1 MQKISSYL
9 YPNRV
14 ELIADLVGFTVE
26 FTSVYQR
33 NVKIYNGIDN
43 TIEFD
48 IKNADQKRIDLTTLN
63 VISLNVMDAAG
74 ISLPNSPYV
83 ITPIV
88 GKKGIAYT
96 TIPEADLETL
106 TPQFLKYS
114 VSAVKDGKDV
124 MLYADT
130 RFGAVGTIELIGNAM
145 PVFRDDKIYKTFTG
159 EIDYMGNVVN
169 HTSAIPA
176 TYYEAVPTTQ
186 MSFAIKVTGFV
197 GKIWLEGT
205 TNSTISVN
213 SYLHATKLREYT
225 LPIATTT
232 IVNFDNV
239 DVADFKYFRVLYQG
253 NNPLNPTGTVDN
265 VTVS

>member
-48 IKNADQKRIDLTTLN
+48 IKNADQKRIDLTTVS
-63 VISLNVMDAAG
+63 VISLNVMDASG
-74 ISLPNSPYV
+74 NELPNSQYV
-83 ITPIV
+83 INPIPA
-88 GKKGIAYT
+88 KKGIGYT
-96 TIPEADLETL
+96 TIPQADLDEL

-114 VSAVKDGKDV
+114 VTAVKDGRDV
-124 MLYADT
+124 MMYADT
-130 RFGAVGTIELIGNAM
+130 KFGAVGTIELIGNAM
-145 PVFRDDKIYKTFTG
+145 PTFRDDRIYKTFTG
-159 EIDYMGNVVN
+159 EIDFMGNVVY
-169 HTSAIPA
+169 HTSSIPA
-176 TYYEAVPTTQ
+176 TFYESVPTTQ
-186 MSFAIKVTGFV
+186 LSFEIAISGFV

-205 TNSTISVN
+205 TASTISVN
-213 SYLHATKLREYT
+213 SYLHAQQLASQSILLARST
-225 LPIATTT
+225 PVIFNN
-232 IVNFDNV
+232 I
-239 DVADFKYFRVLYQG
+239 DVAYFKYFRILYQG
-253 NNPLNPTGTVDN
+253 NHPINPTGTVDK

>member
-9 YPNRV
+9 YPNRI

-48 IKNADQKRIDLTTLN
+48 IKNADQKRIDLTTLS
-63 VISLNVMDAAG
+63 VISLNVMDASG
-74 ISLPNSPYV
+74 TELPNSPYV
-83 ITPIV
+83 VNPIPA
-88 GKKGIAYT
+88 KKGIAYT
-96 TIPEADLETL
+96 TIPQIDLDNL

-114 VSAVKDGKDV
+114 VTAVKDGRDV
-124 MLYADT
+124 MLYADA

-145 PVFRDDKIYKTFTG
+145 PTFRDSKIYNTFTG
-159 EIDYMGNVVN
+159 EIDYMGNVIY

-176 TYYEAVPTTQ
+176 TFYEAVPTSQ
-186 MSFAIKVTGFV
+186 MSFEIAITGFI

-205 TNSTISVN
+205 TSSTISVN
-213 SYLHATKLREYT
+213 SYLHAQPLASQTIL
-225 LPIATTT
+225 LPRSTPVIF
-232 IVNFDNV
+232 NNV
-239 DVADFKYFRVLYQG
+239 DIAYFKYFRILYQG
-253 NNPLNPTGTVDN
+253 NSPVNPTGKVDK

>member
-14 ELIADLVGFTVE
+14 ELIADLGGFTVE

-48 IKNADQKRIDLTTLN
+48 IKNADQKRIDLTTLT

-124 MLYADT
+124 MMYADT

-145 PVFRDDKIYKTFTG
+145 PVFRDDKVYKTFTG
-159 EIDYMGNVVN
+159 EIDYMGNVVY

-176 TYYEAVPTTQ
+176 TFYESIPTTQ
-186 MSFAIKVTGFV
+186 LSFEIAMTGFV

-205 TNSTISVN
+205 TSSTISVN
-213 SYLHATKLREYT
+213 SYLHA
-225 LPIATTT
+225 LPLASQTILLPRSEPVVFNNIDIAY
-232 IVNFDNV
+232 
-239 DVADFKYFRVLYQG
+239 FKYFRILYQG
-253 NNPLNPTGTVDN
+253 NSPINPTGKVDS